1 MAIPRFPYIRSSSRR
16 SRRSCWDSGGETE
29 LGGELNS
36 SVFVNVFPAQDT
48 IKLLWADPNVFAL
61 DLEAR
66 SWRRGR
72 GLSRDTKLGRD
83 VGQRIQNIHS
93 GIGQTPIFNPKCMG
107 YSYCNER
114 QRIGYLKS
122 LCCRR

>member
-29 LGGELNS
+29 LGGELNNS
-36 SVFVNVFPAQDT
+36 LFVNGSTAQDT
-48 IKLLWADPNVFAL
+48 IKLLWADPTVFAL

-72 GLSRDTKLGRD
+72 GLSRDTKLGCD
-83 VGQRIQNIHS
+83 VGHRIQNINS
-93 GIGQTPIFNPKCMG
+93 GMRHKPL
-107 YSYCNER
+107 SH
-114 QRIGYLKS
+114 LK
-122 LCCRR
+122 

>member
-36 SVFVNVFPAQDT
+36 SVFVSVFPAQDT

-72 GLSRDTKLGRD
+72 GLSRDTKRGRD
-83 VGQRIQNIHS
+83 VGKGYRIS
-93 GIGQTPIFNPKCMG
+93 TPASDKHR
-107 YSYCNER
+107 YSTPNAWVT
-114 QRIGYLKS
+114 
-122 LCCRR
+122 